1 VARFRND
8 DERRDGMS
16 MGNWLAD
23 NLIPWALAGTA
34 FLGSYSHLV
43 ALGQT
48 HGVHGALP
56 YTTAAC
62 VDAIVAMAARERQRD
77 RRMGRRHRGLVSW
90 PVVVLCGGVTLTLA
104 GNLAM
109 AQHSPWGWV
118 MAGIPATALLLAIS
132 MIERR
137 AGHRPPATAGTLEAT
152 ASVAEPSPTAGAAA
166 MNGHTC
172 AAPATPTLDAP
183 TCGGAAATRGPQ
195 ATMRAHWDAEVAEGR
210 IPTGAALNRAAG
222 KDANYSL
229 GKRYAAAW
237 RAEFDGG
244 PP

>member
-1 VARFRND
+1 VSAESTAKGGRHESR
-8 DERRDGMS
+8 E
-16 MGNWLAD
+16 LVAD
-23 NLIPWALAGTA
+23 NLIPWALAGIA

-48 HGVHGALP
+48 HGVHGTLAC
-56 YTTAAC
+56 TTAGC
-62 VDAIVAMAARERQRD
+62 VDAIVAMAGRERQRD
-77 RRMGRRHRGLVSW
+77 RRTGRSHAGLVSW
-90 PVVVLCGGVTLTLA
+90 PVLVLRGGVTLTLA

-137 AGHRPPATAGTLEAT
+137 ASHTPAATRETA
-152 ASVAEPSPTAGAAA
+152 ASVAEPLSPAGAAA
-166 MNGHTC
+166 MNGHTPG
-172 AAPATPTLDAP
+172 APARAALDAP
-183 TCGGAAATRGPQ
+183 ACGGATATGGLQ

-222 KDANYSL
+222 KDPNYSL

-237 RAEFDGG
+237 RTGLDGQ

>member
-1 VARFRND
+1 
-8 DERRDGMS
+8 MS

-23 NLIPWALAGTA
+23 NLIPWTLAGIA
-34 FLGSYSHLV
+34 FCGSFSHLV
-43 ALGQT
+43 ALSQT
-48 HGVHGALP
+48 HGVHGALA
-56 YTTAAC
+56 YTTAGC

-77 RRMGRRHRGLVSW
+77 RRMGRRHRGLTSW
-90 PVVVLCGGVTLTLA
+90 PVIVLFGGVTLTLA

-137 AGHRPPATAGTLEAT
+137 AGHTLPATAGTLEAT
-152 ASVAEPSPTAGAAA
+152 ASLAEPSPTAGAAA
-166 MNGHTC
+166 MNSHTLG
-172 AAPATPTLDAP
+172 APARAALDAP
-183 TCGGAAATRGPQ
+183 ACGGATATRGPQ

-222 KDANYSL
+222 KDPNYSL

-237 RAEFDGG
+237 RTELNGG

>member
-1 VARFRND
+1 
-8 DERRDGMS
+8 M
-16 MGNWLAD
+16 
-23 NLIPWALAGTA
+23 I
-34 FLGSYSHLV
+34 
-43 ALGQT
+43 
-48 HGVHGALP
+48 
-56 YTTAAC
+56 
-62 VDAIVAMAARERQRD
+62 
-77 RRMGRRHRGLVSW
+77 
-90 PVVVLCGGVTLTLA
+90 VLCGGVTLTLA

-137 AGHRPPATAGTLEAT
+137 ASHTAAAITNAT
-152 ASVAEPSPTAGAAA
+152 ASVAEPSHSAGAAA
-166 MNGHTC
+166 MNGHTR
-172 AAPATPTLDAP
+172 ATPATPALDAP
-183 TCGGAAATRGPQ
+183 TCGGATATRGPQ

-222 KDANYSL
+222 KDPNYSL

-237 RAEFDGG
+237 RAEFDGE